1 MRLAPQEREQTMA
14 EQPEIETI
22 RRDLDRD
29 IGGKRIKT
37 VEVPGSGAIPRHATK
52 KQFTALLEGAKV
64 TAVQR
69 RDLLLVAKLD
79 TGDALVID
87 VSGGG
92 QLRRL
97 AAKDPMEKA
106 TKVVITFTQGGQLRA
121 IDETGNLELFVVPL
135 DALTEAVP
143 SLATLGFDV
152 LDEPVSWTVFG
163 ERMLRHRDV
172 KLRNLL
178 VDRTVIAGV
187 GPVYADEILYA
198 SGLRP
203 DREVSSLSTQEI
215 RRFYR
220 AVVETLHE
228 AAKHRGVTTSDGQH
242 VDPSGKPGGWT
253 DELQVFERDGKACR
267 RCRSVISKVRF
278 GGRSIYLCE
287 DCQV

>member
-1 MRLAPQEREQTMA
+1 MA
-14 EQPEIETI
+14 ETPELETL

-37 VEVPGSGAIPRHATK
+37 VEVPGSGAIPRHTNK
-52 KQFTALLEGAKV
+52 KQFVTLLEGAKV
-64 TAVQR
+64 TAVVR

-79 TGDALVID
+79 TGDALVINIAD
-87 VSGGG
+87 GG
-92 QLRRL
+92 QLRRQ
-97 AAKDPMEKA
+97 AAKEAADKR

-121 IDETGNLELFVVPL
+121 IDDTGNLELFVVPF
-135 DALTEAVP
+135 DQLTEAVP
-143 SLATLGFDV
+143 ALADLGVDI

-163 ERMLRHRDV
+163 ERMLRHRDT
-172 KLRNLL
+172 KLRALL
-178 VDRTVIAGV
+178 LDRTVIAGI
-187 GPVYADEILYA
+187 GPVYADEILHA

-228 AAKHRGVTTSDGQH
+228 AAKHRGVTTSDGQYM
-242 VDPSGKPGGWT
+242 DLAGKPGGWT
-253 DELQVFERDGKACR
+253 AELQVFERDGKACR
-267 RCRSVISKVRF
+267 RCRGVVSKVRQQ
-278 GGRSIYLCE
+278 GKTVYLCD

>member
-1 MRLAPQEREQTMA
+1 MA
-14 EQPEIETI
+14 EQPELETL

-37 VEVPGSGAIPRHATK
+37 VEVPGSGAIPRHSNK
-52 KQFTALLEGAKV
+52 KQFAGLLEGAKV
-64 TAVQR
+64 TGVVR
-69 RDLLLVAKLD
+69 RDLLLVCKLD

-87 VSGGG
+87 MQHGGH
-92 QLRRL
+92 LRRQ
-97 AAKDPMEKA
+97 AAKEPVEKT
-106 TKVVITFTQGGQLRA
+106 TKVVVTFTQGGQLRVV
-121 IDETGNLELFVVPL
+121 DDTGNLELFVVPFDDL
-135 DALTEAVP
+135 KEAVP
-143 SLATLGFDV
+143 ELATLGVDI

-172 KLRNLL
+172 KLRALL
-178 VDRTVIAGV
+178 LDRTVIAGI
-187 GPVYADEILYA
+187 GPVYADEILYQ

-228 AAKHRGVTTSDGQH
+228 AAKHRGVTTADGQYL
-242 VDPSGKPGGWT
+242 DLAGKPGNWT

-267 RCRSVISKVRF
+267 RCRSVVSKVRM
-278 GGRSIYLCE
+278 GGKPVYLCE
-287 DCQV
+287 ACQV